1 MQRTEQIDAAAR
13 RLQRIKATLGMV
25 AISGL
30 DAGLMSVMEVN
41 SLIQQEVN
49 AALEELEAALE
60 TGEPALSMA
69 PCSIAQPQAVACSVV
84 EIRAVPRG

>member
-30 DAGLMSVMEVN
+30 DAGLMCVMEVN

-60 TGEPALSMA
+60 EAGEPAITQAPLMA
-69 PCSIAQPQAVACSVV
+69 QASAACSVV
-84 EIRAVPRG
+84 ELRPSPRA

>member
-60 TGEPALSMA
+60 AGESAITQTPLIVQAT
-69 PCSIAQPQAVACSVV
+69 AVACSVV
-84 EIRAVPRG
+84 DFRTAPRA